1 MAATEPIRNKNQ
13 VRELAQYYLNRGEFR
28 NYALIVMSVHTA
40 LRISDLL
47 RLNWNDVYDFEL
59 GRVYKRFSVVE
70 QKTKKPKIVAMNKD
84 AIAALE
90 LFATSSKLNPTS
102 ALFESRK
109 TGRAISRIQAYRII
123 HTAAD
128 ALELGRVS
136 CHSLRKTFG
145 YHAWKNGAS
154 PAVIMAIYAHSSFS
168 ITQRYLGIEQDDKD
182 EVYASLSYQCAPTAM
197 PTLY

>member
-1 MAATEPIRNKNQ
+1 MAATEPIRDKKH
-13 VRELAQYYLNRGEFR
+13 VRELSQYYLKRREFR
-28 NYALIVMSVHTA
+28 NYALIVMSLHTA

-47 RLNWNDVYDFEL
+47 CLNWSDVYDFDL
-59 GRVYKRFSVVE
+59 GKVRKRFSIIE
-70 QKTKKPKIVAMNKD
+70 KKTKKPKTVALNKD

-90 LFATSSKLNPTS
+90 LLAKATEFSPNS

-109 TGRAISRIQAYRII
+109 TGKAIGRVQAYRII
-123 HTAAD
+123 KAAAD
-128 ALELGRVS
+128 ALELGRIS

-182 EVYASLSYQCAPTAM
+182 EVYVKLNYRYA
-197 PTLY
+197 